1 MLIPDPPPPSAVSNY
16 LLGVFNC
23 QNIDPTNSDGIAYG
37 EVGLVAQGLYWSSD
51 FNRRCYK

>member
-51 FNRRCYK
+51 FNLRCYK